1 MENNSQNK
9 FSRHSIISYNV
20 KEEEEL
26 KTNLSQKRKQAR
38 DTEEAQNK
46 PELGKKA
53 GQGHASEVKKC
64 ENLTGN
70 YKRQHKTLNLN
81 YYNWQLSSFLFI
93 QHNAQGE
100 N

>member
-26 KTNLSQKRKQAR
+26 KINLSQERKQAR
-38 DTEEAQNK
+38 DTLQRLKN
-46 PELGKKA
+46 G
-53 GQGHASEVKKC
+53 
-64 ENLTGN
+64 ENLSGN

-81 YYNWQLSSFLFI
+81 YYNLQLSYFLFI
-93 QHNAQGE
+93 QHNA
-100 N
+100 

>member
-26 KTNLSQKRKQAR
+26 KTNLSQERKQAR

-46 PELGKKA
+46 PELEKKA
-53 GQGHASEVKKC
+53 GQGHGGGSKQ
-64 ENLTGN
+64 T
-70 YKRQHKTLNLN
+70 
-81 YYNWQLSSFLFI
+81 
-93 QHNAQGE
+93 
-100 N
+100 